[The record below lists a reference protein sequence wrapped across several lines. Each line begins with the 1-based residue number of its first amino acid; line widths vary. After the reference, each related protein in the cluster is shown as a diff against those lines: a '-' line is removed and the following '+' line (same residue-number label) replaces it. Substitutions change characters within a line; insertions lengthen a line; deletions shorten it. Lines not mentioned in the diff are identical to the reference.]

1 MTTSTLTQNR
11 TFARGDE
18 VTADPA
24 LFGPGVAGIVYVI
37 EKVPTGARGVN
48 YVARPKGNPTGR
60 GVRAPGYALRP
71 YDPATDP
78 APRPVIEC
86 LPTPTL
92 GSVVTV
98 TGMRQEA
105 DGTLFVVLGDAKKP
119 NAVRLVRLGGDNGR
133 YYPSIHVS
141 RLTVVD
147 PATIRLAA

>member
-11 TFARGDE
+11 TFAIGDE

-48 YVARPKGNPTGR
+48 YVARPKGNPHGR

-71 YDPATDP
+71 YDPTTDP
-78 APRPVIEC
+78 APVAVIPYLPSPV
-86 LPTPTL
+86 L

-98 TGMRQEA
+98 TGMRDEA
-105 DGTLFVVLGDAKKP
+105 DGTLFVVLGEAKKP
-119 NAVRLVRLGGDNGR
+119 NAVRVARLGGDNGR
-133 YYPSIHVS
+133 YYPAVPIAV
-141 RLTVVD
+141 LTVVD
-147 PATIRLAA
+147 PATLRRA